1 MMDPRLSQLDAAVG
15 QLSLEEQLWLME
27 RLIQRIRER
36 SLHGAQMNDDEIERM
51 AEDPA
56 IQRELREIEAEFA
69 HTEHDGLDAYS

>member
-1 MMDPRLSQLDAAVG
+1 
-15 QLSLEEQLWLME
+15 ME